1 LAVARKHHYV
11 PRFFLAGFT
20 SDGTK
25 EGRLLVCDL
34 RTGKRWWSDP
44 NGAGHQ
50 RDFYRI
56 DLQGYDPLEVE
67 KAFQEIEAA
76 AAPALRRFIGT
87 EAPPPLGETV
97 SEVLPLLA
105 SLVIRVPTARRRVE
119 SASRRVVRATFPK
132 VLPNLPKPPPE
143 LHSRIFGHLPPGT
156 DPTPEDYEA
165 SMMRFFNEELQIEID
180 QTWSIGHMLSA
191 FELVLDRL
199 ARLHWTVAVLQA
211 GAPDFVSSDNPVS
224 FRGAASMGVI
234 AVIAISRRMALV
246 GSLYEPEHLVIH
258 PDGRFAELVNG
269 LTIGGAEQFVFSSS
283 EQVLWKREDGSR
295 GNIADFPSRA
305 PR

>member
-1 LAVARKHHYV
+1 M

-20 SDGTK
+20 SEGTK
-25 EGRLLVCDL
+25 EGRLLVSDL
-34 RTGKRWWSDP
+34 RAGRRWWSDP

-67 KAFQEIEAA
+67 KAFQQIEDA

-87 EAPPPLGETV
+87 EAPPPLGEAA

-105 SLVIRVPTARRRVE
+105 SLVIRVPTSRRRVE

-132 VLPNLPKPPPE
+132 VLPSLPKPPPE
-143 LHSRIFGHLPPGT
+143 LHARIFGHLPPGT
-156 DPTPEDYEA
+156 DPTPEDYRA
-165 SMMRFFNEELQIEID
+165 SMTRFFNEELQIDID

-191 FELVLDRL
+191 FDLVLDRL
-199 ARLHWTVAVLQA
+199 ARLHWSVAVLQA
-211 GAPDFVSSDNPVS
+211 SAPDFVSSDNPVS
-224 FRGAASMGVI
+224 FRGAAATGVT
-234 AVIAISRRMALV
+234 AVVAISRRTAFV
-246 GSLYEPEHLVIH
+246 GSLYEPERLVIF

-283 EQVLWKREDGSR
+283 EQVHWKKEDGSR
-295 GNIADFPSRA
+295 GCIADLPSRA
-305 PR
+305 PK